1 MAIDY
6 YKNIN
11 AAIINLNR
19 PQYLNTLNFEM
30 IKEID
35 AILKDVETNNSIKMI
50 IFKGEG
56 DKAFCAGGDVK
67 SFYEEK

>member
-6 YKNIN
+6 YKNKN

-30 IKEID
+30 IISFLTISKKKRKNFHARQD
-35 AILKDVETNNSIKMI
+35 RAIY
-50 IFKGEG
+50 
-56 DKAFCAGGDVK
+56 A
-67 SFYEEK
+67 